1 MSLGQYSQQIKTE
14 TDEQTCPETEAETSI
29 QGTEHGCAKTDA
41 GRKAWVERML
51 AKSRE
56 LNRKYPGRF
65 DHQIEFWD
73 ELGIEHMFE

>member
-14 TDEQTCPETEAETSI
+14 ADEQTCPETEAETSI

-51 AKSRE
+51 ANHVNLIANTPDGLTIR
-56 LNRKYPGRF
+56 
-65 DHQIEFWD
+65 
-73 ELGIEHMFE
+73 